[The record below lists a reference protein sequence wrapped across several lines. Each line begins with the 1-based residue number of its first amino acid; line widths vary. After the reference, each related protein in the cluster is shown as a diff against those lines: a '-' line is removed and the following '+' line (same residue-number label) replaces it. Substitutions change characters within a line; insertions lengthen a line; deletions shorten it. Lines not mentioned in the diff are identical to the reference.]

1 MITVAGV
8 GPGSKE
14 YLTEKV
20 AFIVQKADIV
30 AGWNHALKV
39 IEGVIRGEKIQF
51 TAHEKEEETIAYL
64 AQEARKGKKC
74 IICTVGDPNF
84 SDYQLL
90 EKTRRYDEIEIVPG
104 ISSVQ
109 VAASLAQVSLE
120 HTCFIT
126 FHKSGSIEGEKQ
138 ELLEGIQKGK
148 NLILLPRP
156 YDFMPQDIANFLIE
170 HGVDASLEVTIFE
183 NLTFKDERKIKT
195 TIGELRGKFSD
206 LSVIVIKVSK

>member
-1 MITVAGV
+1 MITVVGV
-8 GPGSKE
+8 GPGGKE
-14 YLTEKV
+14 YLTEKAKSV
-20 AFIVQKADIV
+20 IRGADIV
-30 AGWNHALKV
+30 AGWRHALEVVEDFIQGGKV
-39 IEGVIRGEKIQF
+39 QF
-51 TAHEKEEETIAYL
+51 TSHQGEGKDIAHL

-84 SDYQLL
+84 SDHQLL
-90 EKTRRYDEIEIVPG
+90 EKIQKYDEIEIVPG

-109 VAASLAQVSLE
+109 VAASLAQVFFE
-120 HTCFIT
+120 HTHFIT
-126 FHKSGSIEGEKQ
+126 FHKSGSIEVEKE

-170 HGVDASLEVTIFE
+170 HGVDASLKVTIFE
-183 NLTFKDERKIKT
+183 NLTFKDERKIET

-206 LSVIVIKVSK
+206 LSVIVVKASK